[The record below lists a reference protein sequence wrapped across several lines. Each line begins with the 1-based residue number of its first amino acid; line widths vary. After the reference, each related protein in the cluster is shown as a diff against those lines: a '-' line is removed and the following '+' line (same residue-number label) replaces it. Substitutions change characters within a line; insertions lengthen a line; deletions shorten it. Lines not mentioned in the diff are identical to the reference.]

1 MDAIESRDGTLI
13 ACQRA
18 GTGPPLVLVHGM
30 LGTSRRWPILPLL
43 EQQFTVCA
51 IDRRGRG
58 ESGDTAHYA
67 IEREFEDV
75 AAVASATG
83 GKVSLLGHSFGGM
96 IALEAARLI
105 PGVRRVIAY
114 EPSPDPVP
122 PGSVARLQALLDA
135 GDREGLVTAFFREIV
150 RMPAAEF
157 AMFKASPN
165 YPAMLAA
172 AHTVPR
178 ELAVEETYRLDAA
191 RFQDLHAPV
200 LLLLGGDSP
209 PHNRATVEAWHSI
222 LPNSRIAVLPGQQHV
237 AHYTAPDLFAREVLA
252 LLAGPGL

>member
-1 MDAIESRDGTLI
+1 MDAIESRDGTPI
-13 ACQRA
+13 ACQRTGA
-18 GTGPPLVLVHGM
+18 GPPLVLVHGM

-43 EQQFTVCA
+43 EQQVTVCA

-58 ESGDTAHYA
+58 ESGDAAHYA
-67 IEREFEDV
+67 VEREFEDV
-75 AAVASATG
+75 AAVARANG
-83 GKVSLLGHSFGGM
+83 GEVSLLGHSFGGM

-114 EPSPDPVP
+114 EPSPDPIP
-122 PGSVARLQALLDA
+122 PGAVDRLRALLDA
-135 GDREGLVTAFFREIV
+135 RDREGLVIAFLREVV
-150 RMPAAEF
+150 RMPPGEVE
-157 AMFKASPN
+157 MFKVSPI

-178 ELAVEETYRLDAA
+178 ELAVEESYRLDAA
-191 RFQDLHAPV
+191 RFQNLRAPV

-209 PHNRATVEAWHSI
+209 PQGRATVEAWHSI
-222 LPNSRIAVLPGQQHV
+222 LPNSRIAVLPGQRHS

-252 LLAGPGL
+252 FLAGPDL